1 MRHSPY
7 GQASAGPAILRAV
20 TVVLPGARVG
30 NKYRRPVAVAAVTFV
45 VGLLLAPAGALAAD
59 PPAEPPADVVL
70 DAVVVVRHVDA
81 FDGPIAGAT
90 ITITSYRVPDAPIQV
105 ASATTD
111 DEGAATLAGIA
122 RPADGAGPV
131 LLDVRSDLVSTTV
144 DETGCTEIASRSASE
159 SAIPVG
165 ATVEVLLDNTAKSVE
180 ISCPEPTEAPVDSE
194 PSPDPDPPAEPS
206 AGGVLAATGRPQIT
220 PPSTDAEEGAAAST
234 SRSPAVPGML
244 AVLGLFAG
252 AVLAAVRRR
261 GISRRGS

>member
-1 MRHSPY
+1 M
-7 GQASAGPAILRAV
+7 
-20 TVVLPGARVG
+20 G
-30 NKYRRPVAVAAVTFV
+30 NKYRRPVAVVAVTFV
-45 VGLLLAPAGALAAD
+45 VGLLLAPAAALAAD
-59 PPAEPPADVVL
+59 PPADPPADVVL
-70 DAVVVVRHVDA
+70 DAVIVVHHVDA

-90 ITITSYRVPDAPIQV
+90 ITVTSYRVPDAPIQV

-111 DEGAATLAGIA
+111 HQGAATLAGIA

-144 DETGCTEIASRSASE
+144 DEAGCIEIASWYAGE
-159 SAIPVG
+159 SAIPAL
-165 ATVEVLLDNTAKSVE
+165 ATVEILLDSTAKSVE
-180 ISCPEPTEAPVDSE
+180 ISCPEPTEPPADTE
-194 PSPDPDPPAEPS
+194 PSPEPEPTAEPS

-220 PPSTDAEEGAAAST
+220 PPSTDTGDGATASA
-234 SRSPAVPGML
+234 SGSPAVPGML

>member
-1 MRHSPY
+1 M
-7 GQASAGPAILRAV
+7 
-20 TVVLPGARVG
+20 G
-30 NKYRRPVAVAAVTFV
+30 NKYRRPVAVAAVMFV
-45 VGLLLAPAGALAAD
+45 VGLLLAPAAALAAD
-59 PPAEPPADVVL
+59 PPADVVL

-81 FDGPIAGAT
+81 LDGPIAGAT
-90 ITITSYRVPDAPIQV
+90 ITVTSYRVQDAPIQV

-122 RPADGAGPV
+122 RPAEGAGPV

-144 DETGCTEIASRSASE
+144 DEAGCTEIASRSASE
-159 SAIPVG
+159 SAIPV
-165 ATVEVLLDNTAKSVE
+165 AASVEILLDSTAKSVE
-180 ISCPEPTEAPVDSE
+180 ISCPEPTDPPADAE
-194 PSPDPDPPAEPS
+194 PSPDPEPPAEPS

-220 PPSTDAEEGAAAST
+220 PPSTDTGEAAAASA

-252 AVLAAVRRR
+252 AVLAAIRRR

>member
-1 MRHSPY
+1 
-7 GQASAGPAILRAV
+7 
-20 TVVLPGARVG
+20 VG
-30 NKYRRPVAVAAVTFV
+30 NKYRRPVAVVAVTFV
-45 VGLLLAPAGALAAD
+45 VGLLLAPAAALAAD
-59 PPAEPPADVVL
+59 PPAVPPADVVL
-70 DAVVVVRHVDA
+70 DAVIVVRHVDA

-90 ITITSYRVPDAPIQV
+90 ITVTSYRVPDAPIQV

-111 DEGAATLAGIA
+111 HQGAATLAGIA

-144 DETGCTEIASRSASE
+144 DEAGCTEIASWYAGE
-159 SAIPVG
+159 SAIPAL
-165 ATVEVLLDNTAKSVE
+165 ATVEILLDSTAKSVE
-180 ISCPEPTEAPVDSE
+180 ISCPEPTEPPADIE
-194 PSPDPDPPAEPS
+194 PSPEPEPTAPS

-220 PPSTDAEEGAAAST
+220 PPSTDAGDSATASA

-244 AVLGLFAG
+244 AVIGLFCG